1 MNLCKFSCYVNS
13 TKHDKVRHKMRQREN
28 IFLHKSCTRYN
39 EEDDSRMSLEKKK
52 RVKDHL

>member
-28 IFLHKSCTRYN
+28 IFFDKNCIRYN

>member
-28 IFLHKSCTRYN
+28 IFFDKSCTRYN